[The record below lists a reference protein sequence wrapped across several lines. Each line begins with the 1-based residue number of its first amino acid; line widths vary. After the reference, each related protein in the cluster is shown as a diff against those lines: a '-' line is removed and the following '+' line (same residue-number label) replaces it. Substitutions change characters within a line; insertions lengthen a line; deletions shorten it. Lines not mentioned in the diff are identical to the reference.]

1 MIVSGGVKVRS
12 KSKQPKGE
20 GASRSDQLLRTK
32 LKAAVANGTL
42 RDLLWRPVVVNHRS
56 SASSTPSSPPKQQ
69 QQRGEDKRPSNK
81 SRSSAARDP
90 YDYEYGD
97 VEPFDE
103 IRIWNELLT
112 ARVLKKRRNR
122 FIFSNDTVIDS
133 RRTLS
138 NIFEL
143 SAATEDAIDDSLF
156 DGFELSHSNE
166 MFGQTP
172 PLIPI
177 KPPNSA
183 ASIASNVSRPASSS
197 DEFIGRGHTFV
208 TLDVIAVE
216 TETVPQTAKPP
227 PTVQTRSRTRR
238 NGVTLSEADHA
249 RIMLE
254 LQERKALPSVGSRD
268 RGTVT
273 VVVAGSSKGMHSAV
287 FDTNDPMGSSGSD
300 TDSLEMTDELDDDD
314 MDEPAPEEMALAVDR
329 LEDIMRQS
337 LPPLVSE
344 AVTEEDSGIGEPSVA
359 ALETTGPVSV
369 VVPPD
374 EVEPLSAEGCD
385 VSLEDALLMDDDH
398 PVEGDSE
405 VRST

>member
-12 KSKQPKGE
+12 KSKQPKEEE
-20 GASRSDQLLRTK
+20 GAARTDQLLRTK

-56 SASSTPSSPPKQQ
+56 SVSSTLSSPKQQ

-122 FIFSNDTVIDS
+122 FVFSNDTAIDS
-133 RRTLS
+133 WRTLS

-156 DGFELSHSNE
+156 NGFELSHSNE

-183 ASIASNVSRPASSS
+183 ASIASNVSRPARSSN
-197 DEFIGRGHTFV
+197 EFIGRGHTFV

-216 TETVPQTAKPP
+216 TAQPP

-273 VVVAGSSKGMHSAV
+273 VGMHSV
-287 FDTNDPMGSSGSD
+287 FNTNDPMGSGSD
-300 TDSLEMTDELDDDD
+300 TDGLEMTDELDDDD

-344 AVTEEDSGIGEPSVA
+344 AVTEEDSGIGEPSTA

>member
-20 GASRSDQLLRTK
+20 GAARADQLLRTK

-42 RDLLWRPVVVNHRS
+42 RDLLWRPVVVHHRS
-56 SASSTPSSPPKQQ
+56 SVSSALSSPKQQQ

-122 FIFSNDTVIDS
+122 FVFSNDTVIDS

-216 TETVPQTAKPP
+216 TETVPQIAQPP

-273 VVVAGSSKGMHSAV
+273 VGMNSAV

-300 TDSLEMTDELDDDD
+300 TDGLEMTDELDDDD
-314 MDEPAPEEMALAVDR
+314 MDEPAPEEVALAADR
-329 LEDIMRQS
+329 LEDITRQS

-344 AVTEEDSGIGEPSVA
+344 AVTEEDSGTGEPSVA
-359 ALETTGPVSV
+359 ALETTGPISV

-374 EVEPLSAEGCD
+374 ELEPLSAEGCE
-385 VSLEDALLMDDDH
+385 VSLEDALLMDDDDH
-398 PVEGDSE
+398 PVEGDTE
-405 VRST
+405 VRSI